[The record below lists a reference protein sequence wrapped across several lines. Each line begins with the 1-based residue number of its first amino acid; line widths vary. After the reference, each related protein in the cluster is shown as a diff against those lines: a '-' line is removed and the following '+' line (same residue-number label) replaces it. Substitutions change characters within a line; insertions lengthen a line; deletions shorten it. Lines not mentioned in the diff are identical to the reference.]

1 MKHGFVK
8 VAAAVPHIKVADC
21 NYNERQMENLIAQ
34 AEGKGVDII
43 CFPELSITG
52 YSCGDIF
59 TQQLL
64 LDSCEN
70 AIFKLLDFTRS
81 LKIIVIIGLPIQC
94 NSVLLNAAIVL
105 QGGKILGIVPK
116 SYLSNNK
123 GLQECRWFKSG
134 KTFKTTTMHFCAQT
148 VSMGTSLIFNTPQ
161 NTFGIEIAEDLDA
174 PIPPSTTLALK
185 GAEIIFNLSANKE
198 SAGNNKYILDLTKY
212 HSSRIISGYVT
223 SSCGFGEST
232 QDNVFTGNGFICENG
247 KIIAEGERFN
257 LDEQLI
263 ISEIDVELIRTE
275 RRKCNIFTESITEDL
290 LQNTTCI
297 NCQPTGNLDISTLTR
312 TFVPYP
318 FVPEEPELNL
328 RCEEVFNIQI
338 SGLAQRI
345 IHTNA
350 KTLVIGI
357 SGGLDSTLA
366 LLVCAKTLDKLK
378 RGRKDIIGVTMPG
391 FGTTDRT
398 YTNAI
403 SLMNSLGITLK
414 EICIKDAC
422 IQHFKDINHDIE
434 NHDVTYENS
443 QARER
448 TQILMDIANQCN
460 GLVIGTGDLSEL
472 ALGWAT
478 YNGDHMS
485 NYGVN
490 ASVPKTLIRH
500 IVKWVANSDI
510 DETSR
515 NTLLDI
521 IDTPISPELIP
532 ADENGNIKQ
541 KTEDLVG
548 PYDLHDFFLYH
559 FVRNGFRPSK
569 IYYLA
574 QTAFDNSNV
583 TSYSDE
589 TIKKWLS
596 IFCRRFFNQQFKRS
610 CMPDGPGVGSV
621 ALSPRGAWLM
631 PSDASNTQWINE
643 CENL

>member
-1 MKHGFVK
+1 MEHGFVK

-21 NYNERQMENLIAQ
+21 NYNVKQIENLTAQ

-43 CFPELSITG
+43 CFPELSMTG

-64 LDSCEN
+64 LDNCEN

-81 LKIIVIIGLPIQC
+81 LNIIVIVGLPIQF
-94 NSVLLNAAIVL
+94 NSTLLNAAIVL

-116 SYLSNNK
+116 TYLPTNN
-123 GLQECRWFKSG
+123 GMQESRWFKSG
-134 KTFKTTTMHFCAQT
+134 KTFKNTTMHYCAQT
-148 VSMGTSLIFNTPQ
+148 ISMGTSLIFSTPQ
-161 NTFGIEIAEDLDA
+161 ATFGIEIGDELDA
-174 PIPPSTTLALK
+174 PTPPSTPLALK

-198 SAGNNKYILDLTKY
+198 LIESDKYIRDSIKC
-212 HSSRIISGYVT
+212 HSSCIISGYVT

-232 QDNVFTGNGFICENG
+232 QDNVFFGNGFICENG
-247 KIIAEGERFN
+247 KIIAEGKRFC

-263 ISEIDVELIRTE
+263 ISEIDVELIRGE
-275 RRKCNIFTESITEDL
+275 RRKSNIFTECITEDI
-290 LQNTTCI
+290 LQNTTFI
-297 NCQPTGNLDISTLTR
+297 NCQTTGNLDNSALTR
-312 TFVPYP
+312 TFAPYP
-318 FVPEEPELNL
+318 FVPEEPELSK

-345 IHTNA
+345 VHTNT

-378 RGRKDIIGVTMPG
+378 RHRKDIIGITMPG

-403 SLMNSLGITLK
+403 SLMKSLGVTIK
-414 EICIKDAC
+414 EISIKDAC

-460 GLVIGTGDLSEL
+460 GLVVGTGDLSEL

-500 IVKWVANSDI
+500 IVKWVAKSDI

-574 QTAFDNSNV
+574 QNAFGNNKKS
-583 TSYSDE
+583 SYPDE

-610 CMPDGPGVGSV
+610 CMPDGPRTGSV
-621 ALSPRGAWLM
+621 ALSPRGAWIM
-631 PSDASNTQWINE
+631 PSDASSAQWINE

>member
-1 MKHGFVK
+1 MEHGFVK
-8 VAAAVPHIKVADC
+8 VAAAVPNIKVADC

-34 AEGKGVDII
+34 AEGKGVDIM
-43 CFPELSITG
+43 CFPELSMTG

-64 LDSCEN
+64 LDNCEN
-70 AIFKLLDFTRS
+70 SIFKLLDFTRS
-81 LKIIVIIGLPIQC
+81 LKIIVIIGLPIQY

-116 SYLSNNK
+116 SFLPNNS
-123 GLQECRWFKSG
+123 GAQECRWYKSG
-134 KTFKTTTMHFCAQT
+134 KTFKTTTMHYCAQT
-148 VSMGTSLIFNTPQ
+148 VFMGTSLIFNTPQ
-161 NTFGIEIAEDLDA
+161 TRFGIEIGEDQDA
-174 PIPPSTTLALK
+174 PIPPSTALALK

-198 SAGNNKYILDLTKY
+198 LIENEKYIRNITMC
-212 HSSRIISGYVT
+212 HSSRIISGYVI

-232 QDNVFTGNGFICENG
+232 QDNVYTGKGLICENG
-247 KIIAEGERFN
+247 KIIAEGERFCF
-257 LDEQLI
+257 DEQLT
-263 ISEIDVELIRTE
+263 ISEIDVELIRGE
-275 RRKCNIFTESITEDL
+275 RRRSNIFAESITEDIS
-290 LQNTTCI
+290 QNATFI
-297 NCQPTGNLDISTLTR
+297 SCQPTNNLDKSSLTR
-312 TFVPYP
+312 TFTPFP
-318 FVPEEPELNL
+318 FVPEGQELDK

-338 SGLAQRI
+338 SGLAKRI
-345 IHTNA
+345 AHTNA

-378 RGRKDIIGVTMPG
+378 RDRKDIIGITMPG

-403 SLMNSLGITLK
+403 SLMKSLGISIK
-414 EICIKDAC
+414 EISIKDAC
-422 IQHFKDINHDIE
+422 IQHFKDINHNIE
-434 NHDVTYENS
+434 KHDVTYENS

-460 GLVIGTGDLSEL
+460 GLVVGTGDLSEL

-500 IVKWVANSDI
+500 IVKWVANSI
-510 DETSR
+510 VDETSR

-532 ADENGNIKQ
+532 ADEKGNIKQ

-574 QTAFDNSNV
+574 QNAFGNSNV
-583 TSYSDE
+583 ICYSDE

-596 IFCRRFFNQQFKRS
+596 TFCRRFFNQQFKRS
-610 CMPDGPGVGSV
+610 CMPDGPRVGSIS
-621 ALSPRGAWLM
+621 LSPRGAWLM
-631 PSDASNTQWINE
+631 PSDASSTQWINE